1 MTTRRIPPTDT
12 RASGYLE
19 SDVNAWIH
27 ARIKGEP
34 WEPGPIPA
42 DPRILRLREAQER
55 TGLSN
60 FTLWTMERAGTF
72 PKRIRL
78 TDPVGREPADAA

>member
-1 MTTRRIPPTDT
+1 MAKHIPPNITT
-12 RASGYLE
+12 AAGYVE
-19 SDVNAWIH
+19 SEVSAWIH
-27 ARIKGEP
+27 ARVRGEKWQP
-34 WEPGPIPA
+34 TPLPEH
-42 DPRILRLREAQER
+42 PRLLRLREAQER

-60 FTLWTMERAGTF
+60 FSLWTMEQAGTF